1 MKVPFSA
8 DFPDF
13 TLLTD
18 WLQPQEMVRP
28 AVNEPVHILSDRFYV
43 LALFLGWIC
52 VLHSQMSNAGKFSG
66 DTEIEADRF
75 SMPDM
80 EVTVRFGRKSGM
92 DLREIWSEQI
102 GGDDI
107 ANEIGRCTLRPA
119 RILEKQ
125 NSLSLSQVFFL
136 CPHIKSSADIA

>member
-1 MKVPFSA
+1 MKVPFSV
-8 DFPDF
+8 DFPAF

-18 WLQPQEMVRP
+18 CLQPQETVRP

-52 VLHSQMSNAGKFSG
+52 VIHSQIANAGKFSG

-102 GGDDI
+102 GGYDI
-107 ANEIGRCTLRPA
+107 GDEIGRGKFDPA

-125 NSLSLSQVFFL
+125 N
-136 CPHIKSSADIA
+136 